1 MANFDD
7 FGYLK
12 KPFSNFALNPSILD
26 VEGSQTP
33 HFEEEIK
40 AHLFRIKKCDFHDS
54 DFELQGQTFGQILT
68 P

>member
-12 KPFSNFALNPSILD
+12 KPFSNFAVNPSILD

-40 AHLFRIKKCDFHDS
+40 AHLFGEKHKGFYV
-54 DFELQGQTFGQILT
+54 
-68 P
+68 